1 MSLLSLKKRARV
13 GLAGIAGVEPDLD
26 FAESSG
32 SPCKYAGMN
41 NASHTMTKLMY
52 THVTA
57 SSTPA
62 LKHACRITVAA
73 HWPGSVYVYVPDRVS
88 DPFVDMLTATLQP
101 VVAIDMA
108 KLFSTSARLGSLRCG
123 RGTIRVRV
131 SAAGDSIEVTGCPAK
146 IVRGSNAFSG
156 MNNVR
161 LVKSFL
167 AEVAKALSA
176 AAVSGPPLHM
186 YVAAVARI
194 DLTVM
199 IDLGDPVLAW
209 AVFAML
215 RMLLRCRFP
224 VIEGER
230 ARDFLDRVLYA
241 NTIQLGSYGED
252 FSVKVYRKSVEQ
264 AQDPECDPE
273 IDVDNDTCIRLEI
286 TSSSVYA
293 GKVRG
298 SDKPLSLPELVK
310 HAREIFDSITSG
322 LVLMTRQC
330 TPLKRVKSPV
340 PEYPEAYEAWLV
352 HGWTKQL
359 YRGETGKVLRAFR
372 DIGIDLVEPPV
383 PERDRDRF
391 AVALGVGVGDL
402 LDWSRVRRVKPAP
415 PTAVPQG
422 SQPGLGGLGPGS
434 VSSRCERLPARP
446 PEASVTVG
454 SGVWQ

>member
-1 MSLLSLKKRARV
+1 MAKITNTNAVTVNTSVLDRA
-13 GLAGIAGVEPDLD
+13 
-26 FAESSG
+26 S
-32 SPCKYAGMN
+32 
-41 NASHTMTKLMY
+41 
-52 THVTA
+52 
-57 SSTPA
+57 
-62 LKHACRITVAA
+62 RITVDA
-73 HWPGSVYVYVPDRVS
+73 HWPGSVYVHVPDRES
-88 DPFVDMLTATLQP
+88 DPFVDMVTATLQP

-123 RGTIRVRV
+123 RGTISVRV
-131 SAAGDSIEVTGCPAK
+131 AGDAIEVQGCPAK
-146 IVRGSNAFSG
+146 ILRGSNAFPG

-194 DLTVM
+194 DLTIM

-224 VIEGER
+224 VIEGEH
-230 ARDFLDRVLYA
+230 ARDFLYRVLYA

-252 FSVKVYRKSVEQ
+252 FSVKVYCKSVEQ

-273 IDVDNDTCIRLEI
+273 IEVGADTCIRIEI
-286 TSSSVYA
+286 TSTSAYA
-293 GKVRG
+293 SKLLGH
-298 SDKPLSLPELVK
+298 DKPLSLPELVK
-310 HAREIFDSITSG
+310 HAREIFDGITSG
-322 LVLMTRQC
+322 LVIMNRQC

-359 YRGETGKVLRAFR
+359 HRGETGKVLRAFR

-402 LDWSRVRRVKPAP
+402 LDLSRVRRVKPATP
-415 PTAVPQG
+415 AAVPQG

-434 VSSRCERLPARP
+434 ASSRRERLPAGP
-446 PEASVTVG
+446 PEASVAAG
-454 SGVWQ
+454 SGV